1 MDCDLRGEAV
11 SGQLQMCRIAG
22 QIANGSSVTQI
33 LGRVKRMC
41 STLAHGGPDDEGFF
55 SDEDAHLVFGHRR
68 LSIIDLSSNGRQP
81 MADVDGNVHITFN
94 GEIYNYPELKA
105 ALINLGARFHSA
117 TDTEVIIQAYLHW
130 GESAFGKLRGIF
142 AFALYDRVNQLT
154 YLVRDSNG
162 IKPLYYYPAN
172 GQLSFSSE
180 VSALQISG
188 IATET
193 DPAWQVRFLAYGHI
207 PEPYTTL
214 KNVYSLHKG
223 HFLRW
228 DNKRN
233 IYKINKYITFLLSYE
248 RITSYTEA
256 CELIRQSFQ
265 KAVSRQLI
273 ADAQIGVFLSGG
285 IDSSLITLL
294 ANKQQKADLKT
305 ISVCFNEKSYD
316 ESQYQNL
323 VFDKIEGEKHTHLVK
338 QEDFEAYIPQII
350 QAMDMPTTDGIN
362 TWFISKYA
370 HDDGLKAV
378 LSGVGADELFG
389 GYPSFNRIQYV
400 SWLKQVPAFLLSSV
414 LPLAPVKYRKIGYLA
429 HDNPLSVY
437 LSLRGLFAPDEIAGI
452 LDIGHKEITDILF
465 RDHPVAPISA
475 YNEEYASWMESNFYM
490 QNQLLRDTDVMS
502 MSHGLEV
509 RVPFLD
515 EDFQRQVYAISPELR
530 FNKQQGK
537 KLLIDSFSDILPD
550 AVWNRP
556 KMGFTFPLQ
565 QWMRQF
571 REISNPNQY
580 HNKTARHF
588 IKNFNRNEVHWSKI
602 FALYQCLKS

>member
-1 MDCDLRGEAV
+1 MRCDLRGEAV
-11 SGQLQMCRIAG
+11 PGHLQMCRIAG
-22 QIANGSSVTQI
+22 QIANGSSIPQI
-33 LGRVKRMC
+33 MERVKRMC
-41 STLAHGGPDDEGFF
+41 GILAHGGPDDEGFF
-55 SDEDAHLVFGHRR
+55 SDEDVYLVFGHRR

-81 MADVDGNVHITFN
+81 MADIDERAYITFN
-94 GEIYNYPELKA
+94 GEIYNYPELKTE
-105 ALINLGARFHSA
+105 LMSLGAKFHSS

-130 GESAFGKLRGIF
+130 GELAFAKLRGIF
-142 AFALYDRVNQLT
+142 AFALYDRINQLT

-180 VSALQISG
+180 VNALQAAK
-188 IATET
+188 IATEA

-214 KNVYSLHKG
+214 KNVYSIPKG

-228 DNKRN
+228 DNKKN
-233 IYKINKYITFLLSYE
+233 IYKINKYTILLSEE
-248 RITSYTEA
+248 RITNYAEA
-256 CELIRQSFQ
+256 CEIIRQSFQ
-265 KAVSRQLI
+265 KAVARQLI

-294 ANKQQKADLKT
+294 ANKERKASLKT
-305 ISVCFNEKSYD
+305 ISICFNEKSYD
-316 ESQYQNL
+316 ESQFQNL
-323 VFDKIEGEKHTHLVK
+323 VFNEIEGEKYTHLVK
-338 QEDFEAYIPQII
+338 QKDFETYIPQII

-378 LSGVGADELFG
+378 LSGIGADELFG
-389 GYPSFNRIQYV
+389 GYPSFNRIKYV
-400 SWLKQVPAFLLSSV
+400 SYIKRIPVFLLSSIV
-414 LPLAPVKYRKIGYLA
+414 PLAPEKYRKIGYLA
-429 HDNPLSVY
+429 FNNPLSVY
-437 LSLRGLFAPDEIAGI
+437 LTLRGLFAPDEIAEI
-452 LDIGHKEITDILF
+452 LNITHKEIIDILF
-465 RDHPVAPISA
+465 RDHLVAPVSI
-475 YNEEYASWMESNFYM
+475 YNEEYASWMEGNLYM

-515 EDFQRQVYAISPELR
+515 EDFQKQVYNTAPELR
-530 FNKQQGK
+530 FNRKQGK
-537 KLLIDSFSDILPD
+537 KLLIDSFSDILPQ

-571 REISNPNQY
+571 SEISDPNQY

-588 IKNFNRNEVHWSKI
+588 IQKFNRNEVHWSKA
-602 FALYQCLKS
+602 FALYQCLLN

>member
-1 MDCDLRGEAV
+1 
-11 SGQLQMCRIAG
+11 
-22 QIANGSSVTQI
+22 
-33 LGRVKRMC
+33 MC

-81 MADVDGNVHITFN
+81 MADVDGKAYITFN

-105 ALINLGARFHSA
+105 ELISMGAKFHSS

-130 GESAFGKLRGIF
+130 GESSFAKLRGIF
-142 AFALYDRVNQLT
+142 AFALYDRVSQLT

-180 VSALQISG
+180 VNALQISG
-188 IATET
+188 IATDS

-214 KNVYSLHKG
+214 KNVHSIPKG
-223 HFLRW
+223 YFLRW

-233 IYKINKYITFLLSYE
+233 IYKISKYVTFLSDRLVTDYA
-248 RITSYTEA
+248 EA
-256 CELIRQSFQ
+256 CEIISQSFQ
-265 KAVSRQLI
+265 KAIARQLI

-294 ANKQQKADLKT
+294 ANKERKASLKT
-305 ISVCFNEKSYD
+305 ISICFDEKSYD

-323 VFDKIEGEKHTHLVK
+323 VFNEIEGEKHTHLVK
-338 QEDFEAYIPQII
+338 QKDFETYIPQLM

-389 GYPSFNRIQYV
+389 GYPSFNRIQYI
-400 SWLKQVPAFLLSSV
+400 SYFKRVPAFLLSSIMSV
-414 LPLAPVKYRKIGYLA
+414 APEKYRKIGYLA

-437 LSLRGLFAPDEIAGI
+437 LTLRGLFAPDEIAEI
-452 LDIGHKEITDILF
+452 LSISHKEIIDILF
-465 RDHPVAPISA
+465 RDHPVAPVSN
-475 YNEEYASWMESNFYM
+475 YNAEYASWMESNFYM

-515 EDFQRQVYAISPELR
+515 EDFQQQVFNIPPELR
-530 FNKQQGK
+530 FNKKQGK
-537 KLLIDSFSDILPD
+537 KLLIDSFSNILPQ

-565 QWMRQF
+565 QWMQQF
-571 REISNPNQY
+571 YEISDPNQY
-580 HNKTARHF
+580 VNKAARHF
-588 IKNFNRNEVHWSKI
+588 IKKFNHNEVHWSKA
-602 FALYQCLKS
+602 FALYQCLKN